1 MKLVLVN
8 VMFCHGNDGRF
19 FCALLLLLSFIWVC
33 CAWYYSFQ
41 ALVCHAII
49 FFSHQ
54 SVNDRTLS
62 FWWIIPRTKYL
73 IFSWNL
79 QELCFYQNIF
89 ITKRIRKK
97 GKFGMLRKYLCA
109 TKIRFILYCI
119 SIHMK
124 CIWYQIYICLSSVYL
139 KLCVFVCYGLL

>member
-1 MKLVLVN
+1 MNLLISN
-8 VMFCHGNDGRF
+8 VMFFQENDGRF

-41 ALVCHAII
+41 ALVCHAILC
-49 FFSHQ
+49 FSHQ

-62 FWWIIPRTKYL
+62 FWWIIQLTTYF

-79 QELCFYQNIF
+79 QELCIYQNIF
-89 ITKRIRKK
+89 IKTRVRK
-97 GKFGMLRKYLCA
+97 GKCNFGMQGKYFYA
-109 TKIRFILYCI
+109 TKINFILYCL

-124 CIWYQIYICLSSVYL
+124 FIWYQIYI
-139 KLCVFVCYGLL
+139 